1 MIHLGGQ
8 HVYLML
14 GKSLLLSVHLKV
26 QKTNDHAENAALL
39 PMCHTEIHLVNNTCI
54 HVLSYSSLVQSVDA

>member
-8 HVYLML
+8 RVYLML

-26 QKTNDHAENAALL
+26 QKRNDYAENAALL
-39 PMCHTEIHLVNNTCI
+39 PMCHMGVSGCL
-54 HVLSYSSLVQSVDA
+54 VDACGLE